1 MNVRHVVT
9 TLVLALGLSVVGTAC
24 GGFRDGTTATTVD
37 ARDETATL
45 ATNDFIPADVNLGD
59 CVSSMPRPDCGSE
72 SHGGPHQLITFAV
85 LMLGMAFIGW
95 RIFRSVRRQERQA
108 EQLAPA
114 APAERTTTAERTG
127 GDGPTVS

>member
-1 MNVRHVVT
+1 MNVRRLVT
-9 TLVLALGLSVVGTAC
+9 AVLLALGLSVVGTAC

-37 ARDETATL
+37 AREESATL
-45 ATNDFIPADVNLGD
+45 ATNDFIPENVNLGD

-95 RIFRSVRRQERQA
+95 RIFRSVRRQERSA
-108 EQLAPA
+108 DQLAPA
-114 APAERTTTAERTG
+114 APGGRTDQSS
-127 GDGPTVS
+127 DGPPVS